1 MARFDIYKLP
11 GTDGYV
17 VDCQA
22 DLLRDLKTRFV
33 IPLLPDNLAPRPL
46 PRLTPA
52 LLFEGT
58 PFVLATPLAA
68 TVFVRDLGEV
78 IGSAEAFEATIIA
91 AIDMLIT
98 GY

>member
-52 LLFEGT
+52 LLFEGGA
-58 PFVLATPLAA
+58 LC
-68 TVFVRDLGEV
+68 LGDT
-78 IGSAEAFEATIIA
+78 IGRNRFRSGPWRNRWFPA
-91 AIDMLIT
+91 
-98 GY
+98 